1 MIYCPSCGIANR
13 EGSRFCNECGAKLP
27 SGTSIRCPQCGTPN
41 APNAVFCEKCGTRL
55 IASLVSDEPDE
66 PEPVPVKKGLSLP
79 SKLSVPA
86 DDDDIPDWLAQLS
99 GEPAPADSS
108 SEAATS
114 PEPGEAAADDAPPA
128 WLNNLMGAQPAPEQP
143 PHADEPPA
151 EKAPDW
157 LASLRSA
164 PSEDVPE
171 WLDQLGE
178 HQAGGEASANAA
190 DDDTPEWLKQLSE
203 AVDMPAESS
212 GTAVPAGLNW
222 SAALQA
228 PSPEGDEPLA
238 EEVPDWLSNLS
249 EASAAAEAEPPASIE
264 SPVPEAPVPDA
275 GELPDWLL
283 GLNQPEPAAP
293 PADEPPAQTDWLG
306 QLRAAAPV
314 VDEEPL
320 AEAEPAAESPA
331 DWLSALSADQ
341 PESADALAPQKAA
354 REPVA
359 IEPPS
364 GEGEIPDWLSAL
376 GLAAP
381 VSRRAEPETPPE
393 IPSWA
398 AQQPEPPAAEQPVA
412 GEPTID
418 EARPQTDW
426 LGALRAAA
434 PMADEEPAEETA
446 LPSSDLPDWLAGSAA
461 EPPIES
467 AAEPTPPEAEIPD
480 WLRDLGLASTPAAAP
495 ADEQAGEVPDW
506 LRAADTGPAAAQ
518 AEVSESAAPQAE
530 DEIPDW
536 LRGAEPA
543 AYGESL
549 PPSGPEPAA
558 PVSEESEPDWLSVIR
573 SAQEPAESEYVET
586 PAEGESVAEVPD
598 WLKEPEPPAASVSA
612 EPAAEEPAAEGE
624 LPDWLRTLGTV
635 EAAASGEP
643 SGGEEP
649 IGAAEP
655 AHAAPAEI
663 PEWLSTLRP
672 EEAAPPVPA
681 PAESTHEEAREESPE
696 ASQTPEPVVAE
707 LPEWL
712 TSLRERRP
720 PVVPPSAAEPVP
732 GLTQAEIPTW
742 LEALRPAEGKAAEP
756 VLPEDFG
763 EVEQEGVFAGVA
775 HTLPPAPLMGE
786 IQGKPDRLQ
795 VEISAEDMTRAG
807 VLQQLLA
814 QGASGPRAAPSL
826 PVRASARRGLQ
837 WLMAVLVLV
846 AVSVPFLLQSG
857 LSILPKVQTLP
868 ASPLLQ
874 TAVSRVAAL
883 PDGARVLVVFDYDAS
898 QAGEMN
904 PLADAMLRHLLAR
917 HADITVTSLN
927 PIGPALA
934 QSAWEAIEPGARE
947 QGQWRNLGYIAGQ
960 SIGAQEALLKTGPV
974 ELVVELAASPDALR
988 WWIEQ
993 RGLLGQATPLI
1004 AAVSTATE
1012 PLALPYAQSQQ
1023 VAGLVSGV
1031 AGATVYAREA
1041 QVLTPRTTVSKQ
1053 VQLEALTL
1061 ANWLMAAIVL
1071 IALVVAVLGRK
1082 GKGNPA

>member
-41 APNAVFCEKCGTRL
+41 APNDVFCEKCGTRL
-55 IASLVSDEPDE
+55 IAPLVADEPDE
-66 PEPVPVKKGLSLP
+66 PEPAPIKKGLSLP

-108 SEAATS
+108 EAATS

-143 PHADEPPA
+143 SHPYEPPA

-178 HQAGGEASANAA
+178 HQAGEAPANAA
-190 DDDTPEWLKQLSE
+190 DNDTPEWLKQLSE
-203 AVDMPAESS
+203 AADMPAESP

-228 PSPEGDEPLA
+228 PSPEGGEPLA

-249 EASAAAEAEPPASIE
+249 EAPAAAEAEPPASIE

-314 VDEEPL
+314 ADEEPL
-320 AEAEPAAESPA
+320 TEAEPAAESPA
-331 DWLSALSADQ
+331 DWLSALNTDQ
-341 PESADALAPQKAA
+341 PESTDTSASQKAA

-381 VSRRAEPETPPE
+381 AARRAEPETPPE
-393 IPSWA
+393 IPPWL
-398 AQQPEPPAAEQPVA
+398 AQQPEPPAGDQPVA
-412 GEPTID
+412 SEPTID
-418 EARPQTDW
+418 ESRPQTDW

-434 PMADEEPAEETA
+434 PMADEEPTEETA

-461 EPPIES
+461 EPSIES
-467 AAEPTPPEAEIPD
+467 AAEPAPPEAEIPD
-480 WLRDLGLASTPAAAP
+480 WLRDLGLAPTTAAVAP
-495 ADEQAGEVPDW
+495 ADEQAGE
-506 LRAADTGPAAAQ
+506 A
-518 AEVSESAAPQAE
+518 
-530 DEIPDW
+530 PDW

-558 PVSEESEPDWLSVIR
+558 PVSEASEPDWLSAIR

-586 PAEGESVAEVPD
+586 PAEGESAAEVPD
-598 WLKEPEPPAASVSA
+598 WLKEPEPPVASVSP
-612 EPAAEEPAAEGE
+612 EPVAEEPTAEGE

-635 EAAASGEP
+635 EAAAGGEP

-655 AHAAPAEI
+655 AHTAPAEI

-672 EEAAPPVPA
+672 EEAAPPVQA
-681 PAESTHEEAREESPE
+681 PAESTHEEAPKE
-696 ASQTPEPVVAE
+696 ASQATESVVAE

-712 TSLRERRP
+712 TSLRERKP

-756 VLPEDFG
+756 VLPEDLG

-775 HTLPPAPLMGE
+775 HALPPAPLMGE

-826 PVRASARRGLQ
+826 PVRTSARRGLQ
-837 WLMAVLVLV
+837 WLTAVLMLV

-868 ASPLLQ
+868 APPLLQ

-934 QSAWEAIEPGARE
+934 QSAWDAIEPGARE

-1041 QVLTPRTTVSKQ
+1041 QVLTPRTAVSKQ